1 MPTALKR
8 LPTGATRTLVSIEGI
23 ANAILLVRGQRVML
37 DTDLADL
44 YGVSTKVLNQAVKRN
59 LDRFPDDFMFQLG
72 WEEASDLRSQ
82 TAASGELSD
91 QGPRSQSVTLKRGTN
106 IKYRPRVFT
115 EQGVA
120 MLSSVLRS
128 SRAITV
134 NIEIMRAFVRLREV
148 LTTNKDLARRFA
160 ALEARIEKRL
170 AGQDQAIVEI
180 LEAIRRLMNPPP
192 SAAKRKIGFV

>member
-1 MPTALKR
+1 MPTALKKLR
-8 LPTGATRTLVSIEGI
+8 TGATRTLVSIEGI
-23 ANAILLVRGQRVML
+23 ANAILLVRGQRAML
-37 DTDLADL
+37 DTDLAGL

-72 WEEASDLRSQ
+72 WQEASDLRSQ
-82 TAASGELSD
+82 TAASSELSD

-128 SRAITV
+128 PRAITV

-148 LTTNKDLARRFA
+148 LATNKDLARRFA

>member
-1 MPTALKR
+1 MPTALKKLR
-8 LPTGATRTLVSIEGI
+8 TGATRTLVSIEGI
-23 ANAILLVRGQRVML
+23 ANAILLVRGQRAML
-37 DTDLADL
+37 DTDLAGL

-72 WEEASDLRSQ
+72 WQEASDLRSQ
-82 TAASGELSD
+82 TAASSELSD

-128 SRAITV
+128 PRAITV

>member
-1 MPTALKR
+1 MPTALKK

-37 DTDLADL
+37 DTDLAGL

-72 WEEASDLRSQ
+72 WQEASDLRSQ
-82 TAASGELSD
+82 TAASSELSD
-91 QGPRSQSVTLKRGTN
+91 REPRSQSVTLKRGTN

-128 SRAITV
+128 PRAITV

-180 LEAIRRLMNPPP
+180 LDAIRRLMNPPS

>member
-1 MPTALKR
+1 MPTALKK
-8 LPTGATRTLVSIEGI
+8 LPTGATRTPVAIEGI

-37 DTDLADL
+37 DTDLAGL

-72 WEEASDLRSQ
+72 WQEASDLRSQ
-82 TAASGELSD
+82 TAASSELSD
-91 QGPRSQSVTLKRGTN
+91 RGPRSQSVTLKRGTN
-106 IKYRPRVFT
+106 MKYRPRVFT

-128 SRAITV
+128 PRAITV